1 MSLLLLLRSLPASLF
16 ILRCAAWLVPGR
28 ERREWL
34 AEWQA
39 ELWHVWRAYG
49 RGSRGNLRGGREVT
63 AFCMGAFHDAF
74 WLRWNSP
81 HSIPRRAYRVGSA
94 SRCFLSLAVW
104 TAISLFVCLSLPG
117 ARKAIERSP
126 YREGDGLVMISGD
139 GYSGTESPTIRLQ
152 DFESWKLSTRRL
164 FTGLAFYQP
173 LLGRVSVAGHPSAE
187 LSIGRA
193 SDNLFKVL
201 NLPFSAGEAAPPN
214 AQYTARL
221 FLSQEAWRRIFA
233 ADPHAMG
240 RVIGVAGQRVL
251 IAGVVPQGSWQLP
264 GRVDAWLLEDE
275 RHLAATASNPRGFVL
290 AQLRTTHASPRA
302 AEWQSLTV
310 DSEDGVSG
318 RFDCISLA
326 KRSQQPFSIFLFT
339 LVVAFIALPAT
350 TALPLGEYA
359 SHSGRLPRTV
369 KARRWIFLWSKFVLL
384 VPLVFLASVGIAYGI
399 QFLNSTTTYVQ
410 LGLSFF
416 GFLFG
421 FRWILQD
428 QRKRCP
434 VCLRVLSNPARV
446 GESSRNF
453 LAWNGTELICANGHG
468 LLHIPGLPTS
478 WFDTQRW
485 LYLDASWGSLFSDAR
500 VPSAGFI

>member
-28 ERREWL
+28 ERTEWL

-49 RGSRGNLRGGREVT
+49 GGSRGCFRGGREVT
-63 AFCMGAFHDAF
+63 GFCIGAFHDAF
-74 WLRWNSP
+74 WLRWNNP
-81 HSIPRRAYRVGSA
+81 HSIPRRAYRAGSA
-94 SRCFLSLAVW
+94 SRCLLSLAVW
-104 TAISLFVCLSLPG
+104 TAIGLVVCLSLPG
-117 ARKAIERSP
+117 ARKALERSP
-126 YREGDGLVMISGD
+126 YREGDGLVMISEG
-139 GYSGTESPTIRLQ
+139 GYSGTQSPTIRLQ
-152 DFESWKLSTRRL
+152 DYQSWKLSTRRL

-173 LLGRVSVAGHPSAE
+173 LLRRVPIAGHPSAE

-201 NLPFSAGEAAPPN
+201 NMPLSAGEPTPSN

-221 FLSQEAWRRIFA
+221 FLNKEAWRRVFG
-233 ADPHAMG
+233 ADPLMMG
-240 RVIGVAGQRVL
+240 RIIGIAGQRVL
-251 IAGVVPQGSWQLP
+251 IAGVVPQSSWQLP

-275 RHLAATASNPRGFVL
+275 QHLGATALNSRGFVL
-290 AQLRTTHASPRA
+290 AHLRTAEVSPRSGG
-302 AEWQSLTV
+302 WQSMTV
-310 DSEDGVSG
+310 DSEDGVRG

-326 KRSQQPFSIFLFT
+326 TRSRQPCSIFLFT
-339 LVVAFIALPAT
+339 LIVAFIALPAT
-350 TALPLGEYA
+350 TALPLGEYP
-359 SHSGRLPRTV
+359 SHRGQLPRTV
-369 KARRWIFLWSKFVLL
+369 RARRWIFLLSKFVLL
-384 VPLVFLASVGIAYGI
+384 VPLVFLVSVDVAYGI
-399 QFLNSTTTYVQ
+399 DFLSSTTTYVQ

-416 GFLFG
+416 GLLFG

-434 VCLRVLSNPARV
+434 VCLRVLSSPARV

-453 LAWNGTELICANGHG
+453 LAWNGTELICADGHG
-468 LLHIPGLPTS
+468 LLHIPELPTS

-485 LYLDASWGSLFSDAR
+485 LYLDASWGSLFSDACL
-500 VPSAGFI
+500 PSAGFI